1 MNIHEQTVYR
11 NLNEHTCSCKKRV
24 VSIPFGNCLLLLN
37 FAHAIVMYTVP
48 VQYMTV
54 TCHVVPFILYM

>member
-1 MNIHEQTVYR
+1 MSKLFTVTLMNIHVVV
-11 NLNEHTCSCKKRV
+11 KKRV